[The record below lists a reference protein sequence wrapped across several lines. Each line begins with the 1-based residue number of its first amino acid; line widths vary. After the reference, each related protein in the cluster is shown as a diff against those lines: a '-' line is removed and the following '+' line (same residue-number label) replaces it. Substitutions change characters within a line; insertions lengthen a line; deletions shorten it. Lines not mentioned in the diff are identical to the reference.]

1 MIALQN
7 LNQHMPQAPSTFVD
21 DVDGLLQL
29 LWIVSGFVLAA
40 VVIVIVTAMFKWR
53 RTSSDE
59 LPVAEGSGS
68 ARLQIVA
75 VTLFLAV
82 GAILF
87 ACGWPIGLDMAV
99 APANSLRYEVTVKQS
114 EWRVTYPDGSEATNE
129 IYVPLG
135 EDVRIDLTSEDV
147 AHSFYVPAFRVSQ
160 KVRPGDTRSVWFRAT
175 QRGAFELH
183 CGGDCGV
190 AHPDMIGKIHV
201 IGPDE
206 IEERPW
212 VKISGDNA
220 AGQRLYMKW
229 CIACHTLDGNKLVGP
244 SFKGLFGREEEMKD
258 GEKITV
264 DEAYVIES
272 IKEPSA
278 KIVKGFETQ
287 PMLKLPLDDAEIAS
301 LVEFLKSEEL
311 K

>member
-1 MIALQN
+1 
-7 LNQHMPQAPSTFVD
+7 
-21 DVDGLLQL
+21 
-29 LWIVSGFVLAA
+29 
-40 VVIVIVTAMFKWR
+40 
-53 RTSSDE
+53 
-59 LPVAEGSGS
+59 
-68 ARLQIVA
+68 
-75 VTLFLAV
+75 
-82 GAILF
+82 
-87 ACGWPIGLDMAV
+87 
-99 APANSLRYEVTVKQS
+99 
-114 EWRVTYPDGSEATNE
+114 
-129 IYVPLG
+129 
-135 EDVRIDLTSEDV
+135 
-147 AHSFYVPAFRVSQ
+147 
-160 KVRPGDTRSVWFRAT
+160 
-175 QRGAFELH
+175 
-183 CGGDCGV
+183 
-190 AHPDMIGKIHV
+190 MIGKIHV

-220 AGQRLYMKW
+220 AGERLYMKW

-244 SFKGLFGREEEMKD
+244 SFKGMFGREEEMKD